1 MDIVIKFFNLQSKGI
16 SLITSIITSLTVTVI
31 TTFCAYIWGRYR
43 SDQSLKKGVQALL
56 RNSMLKSYCSFKQDG
71 CTVQDKSDF
80 ENMYLCYHAL
90 GQNGVMTEIYHEVM
104 KMDER

>member
-1 MDIVIKFFNLQSKGI
+1 MLQSYHI
-16 SLITSIITSLTVTVI
+16 
-31 TTFCAYIWGRYR
+31 
-43 SDQSLKKGVQALL
+43 
-56 RNSMLKSYCSFKQDG
+56 FKQNG

-104 KMDER
+104 GMDERE

>member
-1 MDIVIKFFNLQSKGI
+1 ML
-16 SLITSIITSLTVTVI
+16 TSIIASLTVTAI
-31 TTFCAYIWGRYR
+31 TTCCAYIWGRYC
-43 SDQSLKKGVQALL
+43 SDQSLKKGVQSLL
-56 RNSMLKSYCSFKQDG
+56 RNSMLQSYRNFKQNG

-104 KMDER
+104 GMDERE

>member
-1 MDIVIKFFNLQSKGI
+1 ML
-16 SLITSIITSLTVTVI
+16 TSIITSLTVTAI
-31 TTFCAYIWGRYR
+31 TTCCAYIWGRYC
-43 SDQSLKKGVQALL
+43 SDQSLKKGVQSLL
-56 RNSMLKSYCSFKQDG
+56 RNFKQNG

-104 KMDER
+104 GMDERE

>member
-1 MDIVIKFFNLQSKGI
+1 M
-16 SLITSIITSLTVTVI
+16 ITSSITSLTVTAS
-31 TTFCAYIWGRYR
+31 TTFCAYIWGRYC

-56 RNSMLKSYCSFKQDG
+56 RNSMLKSYRNFKQND

>member
-1 MDIVIKFFNLQSKGI
+1 ML
-16 SLITSIITSLTVTVI
+16 TSIITSLTVTVI

-56 RNSMLKSYCSFKQDG
+56 RNFMLQSYRNFKQDG

-80 ENMYLCYHAL
+80 ENMYLCYHSL

>member
-1 MDIVIKFFNLQSKGI
+1 MF
-16 SLITSIITSLTVTVI
+16 TSIITSLTVTAI
-31 TTFCAYIWGRYR
+31 TTFCAYIWGRYC

-56 RNSMLKSYCSFKQDG
+56 RNSMLQSRRNFKQNG

-80 ENMYLCYHAL
+80 ENMYLCYHTL

-104 KMDER
+104 GMDERE